1 MENNKYY
8 IPKIEEFHIGF
19 EYEYHEHFGKDFGK
33 WNKYTIENNTI
44 ISNISEL
51 IASGSIR
58 VKYLDKEDIE
68 SLGFTFGFEEGNG
81 VKYGTYKDNSDIHIN
96 WDGDSVNPTNRFEL
110 IWIIKTSIPNHAYN
124 KSDLMYDHY
133 TKASFKGIIKNKSE
147 LKKLLTQL
155 GIEYA
160 SKSN

>member
-68 SLGFTFGFEEGNG
+68 SLGFKCTYDNYPRELEFNN
-81 VKYGTYKDNSDIHIN
+81 GTYTIYWNPEEMKLIIHLN
-96 WDGDSVNPTNRFEL
+96 EYMNHDEYWGDYGVWFT
-110 IWIIKTSIPNHAYN
+110 
-124 KSDLMYDHY
+124 
-133 TKASFKGIIKNKSE
+133 IKNKSE